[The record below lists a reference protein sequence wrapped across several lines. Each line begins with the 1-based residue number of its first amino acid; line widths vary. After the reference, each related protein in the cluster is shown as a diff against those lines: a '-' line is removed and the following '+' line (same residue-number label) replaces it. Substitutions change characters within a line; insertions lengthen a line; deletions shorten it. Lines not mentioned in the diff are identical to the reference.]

1 MIVSIRLWQRLSGH
15 EKTALKEQGKALCLR
30 DRGFTSWALWAEVF
44 SQVNCIIWVVG
55 FDSRPVWTAI
65 LRVVPAWLVV
75 SPWCW
80 LRPHS
85 LESRAHGMKQEIGGG
100 KFIGLE
106 GVQEEPWVLGKAFRE
121 TSGQR
126 RKQWLTAIS
135 KSISLF
141 GPVASLMEL
150 PRNW

>member
-1 MIVSIRLWQRLSGH
+1 M
-15 EKTALKEQGKALCLR
+15 
-30 DRGFTSWALWAEVF
+30 
-44 SQVNCIIWVVG
+44 
-55 FDSRPVWTAI
+55 
-65 LRVVPAWLVV
+65 
-75 SPWCW
+75 
-80 LRPHS
+80 
-85 LESRAHGMKQEIGGG
+85 ESRAHGMKQEIGGG

-106 GVQEEPWVLGKAFRE
+106 RVQEELWVLRKAFQE